1 MATKNVQNL
10 GKNYLEKAPDI
21 FKGTHGF
28 PGNLPDENRGFS
40 GRASCTKM
48 CKFWEKCVKKSEL
61 FFSIFSHRNLLNPV
75 DFYEK
80 WVIKNME
87 IFEKN
92 STFFWRKICPILT
105 KF

>member
-1 MATKNVQNL
+1 MQNL

-40 GRASCTKM
+40 GRTSCTKM

-92 STFFWRKICPILT
+92 STFFGG
-105 KF
+105 KFAQF